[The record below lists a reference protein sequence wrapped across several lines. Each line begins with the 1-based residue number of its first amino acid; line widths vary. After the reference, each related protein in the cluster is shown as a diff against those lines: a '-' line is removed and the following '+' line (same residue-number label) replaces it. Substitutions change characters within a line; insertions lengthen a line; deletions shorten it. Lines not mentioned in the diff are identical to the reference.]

1 MNDNTQR
8 GNPVLKT
15 YETKVG
21 AMLLK
26 TKFDS
31 FQHIL
36 KKILDAYS
44 ILRERWHFSGREISQ
59 KPVDFYTGTELIY
72 YIKTIKSFFFDRSDV
87 SRHVALGLDSKPVSV
102 LCHMGDIGCGD

>member
-1 MNDNTQR
+1 
-8 GNPVLKT
+8 
-15 YETKVG
+15 
-21 AMLLK
+21 MLLK

-87 SRHVALGLDSKPVSV
+87 SRLVALGLDSKPVSV